1 MKFKLSRESA
11 VAVSRCVLFH
21 HSFPSRASQKEA
33 TACPVTMAE
42 DLLESLLSDCICS
55 KSGGTAVE
63 LSSLRL
69 IPRGLFVFRFT
80 FQKHLPKDGILMKNL
95 IITDATLRRKAEAAS
110 ERGGNAYGF
119 KAVIET
125 AKLLERAGADII
137 EMAPVTDRKT
147 DSLIL
152 RTIAAAIGAKLAV
165 VGGTS
170 TETIDLAW
178 DALKGAGS
186 ARIIIALPVSAV
198 QMEYLCHKKPD
209 AMLAHVELLV
219 KHAVSLCKDVEF
231 SAVDATRSEREFLIK
246 AISAAIDAGA
256 GAVTVCDTAGVMMPW
271 EFASL
276 IEDVKAAIPSDK
288 DISLGAETSDGLGV
302 ANACALEAVRAG
314 CDFIKV
320 GSVGT
325 GLPSLLSVCNAL
337 SQKSDCM
344 RVSVGANM
352 TVLRKT
358 SSQISSIWDDG
369 RRRTDTDSEDDS
381 SSMLLDIHSDINA
394 IRDAAESIGYDLS
407 EADLA
412 NVYELFRA
420 VADKKKVSQKELE
433 AIIASAAMQVPPT
446 YTLDSFVI
454 NSGSIITSTAHV
466 VLDRGGRKLEG
477 VSLGDGPIDAAFLA
491 IEQIVG
497 HHFELDDFQIQSV
510 TEGREAVGDAIVKLR
525 SQGRLYSGRGI
536 STDIV
541 GASISAY
548 VSALNKI
555 VYEERGV

>member
-1 MKFKLSRESA
+1 MKK
-11 VAVSRCVLFH
+11 
-21 HSFPSRASQKEA
+21 
-33 TACPVTMAE
+33 
-42 DLLESLLSDCICS
+42 
-55 KSGGTAVE
+55 
-63 LSSLRL
+63 
-69 IPRGLFVFRFT
+69 
-80 FQKHLPKDGILMKNL
+80 L

-110 ERGGNAYGF
+110 EHGGTAYGF
-119 KAVIET
+119 KAVVET

-152 RTIAAAIGAKLAV
+152 RTIAAAVSAKLAV
-165 VGGTS
+165 GGGMS

-178 DALKGAGS
+178 DALKGAED
-186 ARIIIALPVSAV
+186 ARLIVALPVSAV

-209 AMLAHVELLV
+209 AMLAHIELLV
-219 KHAVSLCKDVEF
+219 KHAASLCGDVEF
-231 SAVDATRSEREFLIK
+231 AAIDATRSEREFLMK
-246 AISAAIDAGA
+246 AISVAADAGA
-256 GAVTVCDTAGVMMPW
+256 DAVTVCDTAGVMMPW

-276 IEDVKAAIPSDK
+276 ISDVKSAIPSGK
-288 DISLGAETSDGLGV
+288 DVSVGAETSDSLGV

-320 GSVGT
+320 GSTGT
-325 GLPSLLSVCNAL
+325 NLPSLLSVCTAL

-344 RVSVGANM
+344 KVSVGANM

-369 RRRTDTDSEDDS
+369 RRRADTDGEEDA

-394 IRDAAESIGYDLS
+394 LRDAAESIGYDLS

-446 YTLDSFVI
+446 YTLDNFVI
-454 NSGSIITSTAHV
+454 NSGNIITSTAHI
-466 VLDRGGRKLEG
+466 VLDRAGRKLEG

-491 IEQIVG
+491 IEQIIG

-548 VSALNKI
+548 ISALNKI